1 MRILLYL
8 DGFHLDDLLFHQQVG
23 RLLAKARF
31 PMALVHGS
39 AGEAES
45 ILESRGLFESRGADG
60 LYPARPDLKPY
71 IETALRQRNRQLV
84 TTLNDNVVPAIG
96 VHGSDR
102 KLLVREDGR
111 IVAVQTAWL
120 AESMEKGVVPVV
132 STLVQGE
139 EASPADVLAA
149 LAPALSAQVV
159 MFTRTGR
166 ASLSGADGIDVTRD
180 AVQASIRTE
189 LADPAVAQSLLDRGL
204 SLWVT
209 APTRFLGLEEPAI
222 IRVRP

>member
-45 ILESRGLFESRGADG
+45 LLESRGVFERREATGLF
-60 LYPARPDLKPY
+60 PARPDLLPY
-71 IETALRQRNRQLV
+71 IEQALRQRNRQLV

-102 KLLVREDGR
+102 KLLVRDGDR
-111 IVAVQTAWL
+111 LMPVQTSWL
-120 AESMEKGVVPVV
+120 GESMDKGVVPVV
-132 STLVQGE
+132 STLVQGV
-139 EASPADVLAA
+139 EAAPADVLAA
-149 LAPALSAQVV
+149 LAASLPAQVV
-159 MFTRTGR
+159 LFTRTGR
-166 ASLSGADGIDVTRD
+166 ASLSGADGMDVSRD

-189 LADPAVAQSLLDRGL
+189 LADPAVAEALLDRGL

-209 APTRFLGLEEPAI
+209 APTRFLGLEEPSI